1 MKKTTDRHADY
12 KLVFM
17 KIADDCI
24 KNNTPKRQGELYKIV
39 TETLQKDP
47 ELLMWFNTM
56 FHWRN
61 TEHGVEINYRIKTP
75 KIPDS

>member
-1 MKKTTDRHADY
+1 
-12 KLVFM
+12 M

-24 KNNTPKRQGELYKIV
+24 KNNTPKRQAQLAKIV

-47 ELLMWFNTM
+47 ELLMWFNKM

-61 TEHGVEINYRIKTP
+61 TEHGVELNYRIKTP
-75 KIPDS
+75 KIPGS